1 MESSETNETTAMEQ
15 STEINAEVRQ
25 NVPMNEQ
32 PAEAAADQP
41 AEAAPTQEPTGD
53 HAVAEGESAPAAT
66 IYKTKEEVV
75 ARARQIVES
84 GEASDKQELDLLKQL
99 FYKFHNAEAQKA
111 RDEHMAAG
119 GTEET
124 FMPPVDPQEPVF
136 RAAMQTI
143 RERRAALLQQQEEQK
158 KKNLERKLQILARIQ
173 QLASTPEE
181 ANQAFDEMK
190 ALQAEWKEIKAV
202 PAEQATE
209 LWKNYQ
215 LYVEQFY
222 DLLKLGHELRDYDFK
237 KNLEIKTRLCEQA
250 EALADVPDVIQ
261 AFNQLQ
267 KLHQEWKET
276 GPVAKELREEL
287 WTRFKNASTVVNKR
301 HQAHFEAIK
310 QAEEENLAKKTA
322 LCEQLEAEKT
332 DGLKTFAD
340 WDAVT
345 QKIIGLQAEWKTI
358 GFAPQK
364 VNAQIFERFRKGCDT
379 FFEKKAQ
386 FFRQLKE
393 ELNSNLAK
401 KKELVE
407 KAEALAGS
415 TDWRSTNDILVN
427 LQKQWKEIGSV
438 PHKYSDALWKRFVG
452 ACDQFFEAKKKAH
465 AEAHGEEK
473 ANMEQKQGII
483 ESLKELAAKEGEDI
497 MQQVKEL
504 QQKWNETGHV
514 PFREKDRLY
523 KEYREVCDKIYGAF
537 SANQR
542 QRRMN
547 NFRTNLAQK
556 IEKGAGTIDTE
567 RQRMMRAYERMQ
579 EELKTYENNL
589 CFLSSNSKKGNSL
602 VELAKKKADKL
613 REELSLLAQKIKTV
627 DEQIAKDNKE
637 GKAE

>member
-1 MESSETNETTAMEQ
+1 MDSLETTNETTA
-15 STEINAEVRQ
+15 I
-25 NVPMNEQ
+25 EQ
-32 PAEAAADQP
+32 PSEIGTENMQQVENESP
-41 AEAAPTQEPTGD
+41 AREYSSKQQ
-53 HAVAEGESAPAAT
+53 
-66 IYKTKEEVV
+66 VV
-75 ARARQIVES
+75 ERAKAIAES
-84 GEASDKQELDLLKQL
+84 GDKGDRQELDLLKSL

-111 RDEHMAAG
+111 REEHFAEG
-119 GTEET
+119 GTEDT
-124 FMPPVDPQEPVF
+124 FMPPVDLQEPVF
-136 RAAMQTI
+136 RTAMQVI
-143 RERRAALLQQQEEQK
+143 RERRAALLQEQELQK
-158 KKNLERKLQILARIQ
+158 KKNLERKLQILERIQ
-173 QLASTPEE
+173 QLAATPEE

-190 ALQAEWKEIKAV
+190 ALQTEWKEIKAV

-237 KNLEIKTRLCEQA
+237 KNLETKTRLCEQA
-250 EALADVPDVIQ
+250 EALAEVSDVIQ

-276 GPVAKELREEL
+276 GPVAKEIREEL

-322 LCEQLEAEKT
+322 ICEELESQQT
-332 DGLKTFAD
+332 DNLKTFAD

-345 QKIIGLQAEWKTI
+345 QKIIALQAQWKTI

-364 VNAQIFERFRKGCDT
+364 VNSQIFERFRKGCDE
-379 FFEKKAQ
+379 FFEKKSQ

-473 ANMEQKQGII
+473 ANLEQKQNII
-483 ESLKELAAKEGEDI
+483 GMLRELAEKEGQDI

-514 PFREKDRLY
+514 PFRDKDRLY
-523 KEYREVCDKIYGAF
+523 REYREVCDKIYNAF
-537 SANQR
+537 SATQR
-542 QRRMN
+542 QRRIN
-547 NFRTNLAQK
+547 NFKSSLAQK
-556 IEKGAGTIDTE
+556 IEKGASSIETE

-589 CFLSSNSKKGNSL
+589 GFLTSNSKKGNSL
-602 VELAKKKADKL
+602 VDLAKKKADKL
-613 REELSLLAQKIKTV
+613 REELNLLAQKIKTL
-627 DEQIAKDNKE
+627 DEQITKE
-637 GKAE
+637 